1 MKKVY
6 ILLVFITA
14 ILHGQLDTAWTRTFG
29 GNELEN
35 INDVIITDDDEYVI
49 VGRTFSYGDGID
61 DVWLIKTNSNG
72 DSLWTKCFGG
82 SESDAG
88 QSIQQTTDG
97 GYIITGSTSS
107 FGQPTPIGISSDVWL
122 IKTDSNGTEEWN
134 QTFGGSSNDGGSSVQ
149 QTTDGGYIITGYQY
163 VVVDSID
170 FFINLWLI
178 KTDST
183 GQEEWNQIFG
193 GEMNDFGT
201 SVKQT
206 DDGGYIILGQTYSFG
221 NGNSDIWL
229 IKTNSSGIEE
239 WNQTIGTDGWE
250 IGYSLLCSSDG
261 GYIIA
266 GRVDQDVLLIKT
278 DSSGNTE
285 WNRTFGGD
293 NNDYARCVTKTID
306 GGFIITG
313 MYGPSETNSDIWLI
327 KTNSSGIEEWNQT
340 FESDEFDMGTVI
352 ESDENGAFIIG
363 GYKQSDIFLMKVEAL
378 SIDDI
383 PNTYIQ
389 EDSSFTT
396 PLNATSAYISPI
408 SFSADSFHPLFT
420 CEIID
425 SNFLRVTP
433 EINWNGSALI
443 IVTASN
449 GFNHSD
455 TTQFTLT
462 VNSVNDS
469 PQPFTGLQPTLL
481 DTFSSHIDNNTD
493 IEFIWEDCNDVDSD
507 IYYKLTIELEFF
519 GNTYADT
526 YDDIIDTTISIPAN
540 NLDALLSGL
549 NMDMGTL
556 NWYVQ
561 VSDEE
566 YTVISDTGQFV
577 LSRSLLETIEKPVLP
592 EIFTLHQ
599 NHPNPF
605 NPVTTLRYDL
615 PEDAMVN
622 ITIYDMMG
630 RQVSTLVSSQQNAG
644 YKSVR
649 WNATNDKGAPVSAGL
664 YLYTI
669 QAGEFRQTKKMV
681 LLK

>member
-1 MKKVY
+1 
-6 ILLVFITA
+6 
-14 ILHGQLDTAWTRTFG
+14 
-29 GNELEN
+29 
-35 INDVIITDDDEYVI
+35 
-49 VGRTFSYGDGID
+49 
-61 DVWLIKTNSNG
+61 
-72 DSLWTKCFGG
+72 
-82 SESDAG
+82 
-88 QSIQQTTDG
+88 
-97 GYIITGSTSS
+97 
-107 FGQPTPIGISSDVWL
+107 
-122 IKTDSNGTEEWN
+122 
-134 QTFGGSSNDGGSSVQ
+134 
-149 QTTDGGYIITGYQY
+149 
-163 VVVDSID
+163 
-170 FFINLWLI
+170 
-178 KTDST
+178 
-183 GQEEWNQIFG
+183 
-193 GEMNDFGT
+193 
-201 SVKQT
+201 
-206 DDGGYIILGQTYSFG
+206 
-221 NGNSDIWL
+221 
-229 IKTNSSGIEE
+229 
-239 WNQTIGTDGWE
+239 
-250 IGYSLLCSSDG
+250 
-261 GYIIA
+261 
-266 GRVDQDVLLIKT
+266 
-278 DSSGNTE
+278 
-285 WNRTFGGD
+285 
-293 NNDYARCVTKTID
+293 
-306 GGFIITG
+306 
-313 MYGPSETNSDIWLI
+313 LI

-649 WNATNDKGAPVSAGL
+649 WNATNDKGAPV
-664 YLYTI
+664 
-669 QAGEFRQTKKMV
+669 
-681 LLK
+681 